1 MAEQDFPSN
10 IGRRRLL
17 ISAAAFAAFRI
28 EPDVECT
35 EAAKVTTMAQPLSS
49 APGDQGL
56 NVCAATA
63 RRLLEIE
70 RRNLLRAEANL
81 PLLSIAKELRRVAV
95 IGAALIG
102 EYGVRDVTI
111 VRATMLRPSISRP
124 FDIRLRPWAFRPHIG
139 LLSMGFGCATLPVV
153 ASAIRIRGWPPSRVL
168 VGFNRQYVRSGHYGE
183 VCDFFGPC

>member
-1 MAEQDFPSN
+1 M
-10 IGRRRLL
+10 
-17 ISAAAFAAFRI
+17 
-28 EPDVECT
+28 
-35 EAAKVTTMAQPLSS
+35 TTMAQPLSS

-56 NVCAATA
+56 NVRAATA